1 MTQIQYDVLLSKLV
15 AMENKVQY
23 MQEVLNTLV
32 SAIKELC
39 GKTIIITDVVN
50 TIDAMKTD
58 IEALKDEVRM

>member
-15 AMENKVQY
+15 VMENKVQY

-32 SAIKELC
+32 FTIKELC
-39 GKTIIITDVVN
+39 GKTVVITD
-50 TIDAMKTD
+50 IADAMSKMKVD

>member
-32 SAIKELC
+32 SAVKELC
-39 GKTIIITDVVN
+39 GKTVVITDVVN

>member
-32 SAIKELC
+32 STIKELC